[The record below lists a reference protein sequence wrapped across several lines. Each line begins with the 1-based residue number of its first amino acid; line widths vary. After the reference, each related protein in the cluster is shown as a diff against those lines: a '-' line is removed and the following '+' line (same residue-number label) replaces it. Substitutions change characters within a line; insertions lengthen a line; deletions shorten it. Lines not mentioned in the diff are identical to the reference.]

1 MKYTR
6 ILGTALLTAA
16 ILSNAALAADTKQI
30 FDFEKND
37 SSFTPIF
44 ADYPAGSGV
53 DEFYELKHE
62 WTVSPTKDGKAL
74 FLSGNNHSGDLF
86 MGYYKKIDGL
96 TAGQLYEFQVSF
108 RLATDVK
115 GGMIGVGG
123 SPGSSVYVKGGITA
137 EQPRR
142 SANEQNNYRL
152 NIDKGNQGAG
162 GRDMLLLGNL
172 EKEDEQHP
180 GEYEWKEFKFTM
192 QAKANE
198 NGSVYLIL
206 GTDSGFEATSSYYLD
221 DISVSWT
228 EKPEAA
234 ITRGAAIQ
242 MMYDSILPPAGK
254 VPTFVDVGADSPYR
268 TAIGWAQEKGIVSG
282 YSADRFGT
290 NDSLTTAQAL
300 TILYRYAGSP
310 AVNGSDMDL
319 GSVPAWAKNAAVWA
333 VQKSVVEEDDLKSD
347 AVMSEYAFTRAWQ
360 SIPKGQTEHVF

>member
-16 ILSNAALAADTKQI
+16 ILSNAALAADTKQT
-30 FDFEKND
+30 FDFEKSD

-44 ADYPAGSGV
+44 TDYPAGNG

-62 WTVSPTKDGKAL
+62 WAASPTKDGKAL
-74 FLSGNNHSGDLF
+74 FLSGNNHSDDLF
-86 MGYYKKIDGL
+86 MGYYKKIGGL

-108 RLATDVK
+108 RLATNVK

-142 SANEQNNYRL
+142 SADEQNHYCL
-152 NIDKGNQGAG
+152 NIDKGNQGVG

-180 GEYEWKEFKFTM
+180 GEYEWKNFEFTM

-198 NGSVYLIL
+198 NGSVYLTL

-228 EKPEAA
+228 KKQETS

-242 MMYDSILPPAGK
+242 MMYNSVLPPAGK
-254 VPTFVDVGADSPYR
+254 APTFVDVGKDSPYR
-268 TAIGWAQEKGIVSG
+268 AAIGWAQEKGIASG
-282 YSADRFGT
+282 YGADRFGA
-290 NDSLTTAQAL
+290 DDPLTTAQAL

-310 AVNGSDMDL
+310 AVSESGADL
-319 GSVPAWAKNAAVWA
+319 SNFPTWAKDAAVWA
-333 VQKSVVEEDDLKSD
+333 VQNDVVTEADLGYD
-347 AVMSEYAFTRAWQ
+347 NVMSEYAFTRAWQ
-360 SIPKGQTEHVF
+360 SIPKEQTEHVF